1 MSVILYGKLKPAI
14 LNMGTTDKTQPLK
27 NMKVNESDFFRQAT
41 IRICGQLQIEKAM
54 VETVKYI
61 KKYIP
66 VDVMY
71 LELMLRDA
79 GMIKI
84 IARATAEEGKKID
97 IAMQLPPE
105 ITDDVLEHTAKAEK
119 QPEVMIVNRP
129 ELDPMTSALLKII
142 GEPYSSVMGLPLVME
157 NKPLGGV
164 VIIAE
169 GKDRYNNEHERLFA
183 LLKEP
188 FYIALSNTLEHQEVI
203 TLKDRLEDDNR
214 YLHHEMYRSSGE
226 HIVGRDFGLK
236 NAMNM
241 VRQVASHE
249 SPVLL
254 LGETGVGKDIVA
266 NAIHYS
272 SKRREGPL
280 ITVNCGAIPETL
292 IDSELFGHEKGAFT
306 GALTKKRGRF
316 ERADKGTIFLDEVG
330 ELPPQAQVRLLRVLQ
345 NKEIERVGGEKAIPV
360 NIRVMAATNKNLEE
374 MIRLGQ
380 FREDLWFRL
389 NVFPITIP
397 PLRERKHDIPALIHH
412 FLEKKSKTLK
422 LRETPRMSQGAM
434 DKLKDY
440 HWPGNVRELENI
452 VERELILN
460 PQGPLTFLSIQQNRE
475 YATPSSFLDQGG
487 SIPNF
492 DELVTEYFK
501 KILKITNGKINGS
514 EGASELTGINANTLR
529 NKMKKL
535 NITFGRKL

>member
-1 MSVILYGKLKPAI
+1 MV
-14 LNMGTTDKTQPLK
+14 KTHKTVPTED
-27 NMKVNESDFFRQAT
+27 MKIKDSEFFQQAT
-41 IRICGQLQIEKAM
+41 VRICGQLQIEKAM
-54 VETVKYI
+54 VECIKYI
-61 KKYIP
+61 NKYIP
-66 VDVMY
+66 VDAMY
-71 LELMLRDA
+71 LELMLSDL
-79 GMIKI
+79 GIMKK
-84 IARATAEEGKKID
+84 IARATAEEGEKMD
-97 IAMQLPPE
+97 VVMQLPPE
-105 ITDDVLEHTAKAEK
+105 ITDDVMEQTSKAEK
-119 QPEVMIVNRP
+119 QPEVMITNRP
-129 ELDPMTSALLKII
+129 ELDPMTSALLDVV

-169 GKDRYNNEHERLFA
+169 GADRYNDDHAHLFS

-203 TLKDRLEDDNR
+203 NLKNRLEDDNR
-214 YLHHEMYRSSGE
+214 YLYHEMFRNSGE
-226 HIVGRDFGLK
+226 NIIGGNFGLK
-236 NAMNM
+236 KTMDM
-241 VRQVASHE
+241 VRQVASKD

-272 SKRREGPL
+272 SKRREGPF

-306 GALTKKRGRF
+306 GALSQKRGRF
-316 ERADKGTIFLDEVG
+316 ERANKGTIFLDEIG

-345 NKEIERVGGEKAIPV
+345 NKEIERVGGNKSITV
-360 NIRVMAATNKNLEE
+360 DIRVIAATNKNLEE
-374 MIRLGQ
+374 MIQNGQ

-397 PLRERKHDIPALIHH
+397 KLHDRKNDIPALVHH
-412 FLEKKSKTLK
+412 FLNKKSKELK
-422 LRETPRMSQGAM
+422 LKEIPKIDLGSM

-452 VERELILN
+452 IERELILN
-460 PQGPLTFLSIQQNRE
+460 PTGPLTFTSIQTNINDPD
-475 YATPSSFLDQGG
+475 PSSFLDQEDTFPKYNDLIT
-487 SIPNF
+487 S
-492 DELVTEYFK
+492 YFRK
-501 KILKITNGKINGS
+501 VSKLTNGKITGFR
-514 EGASELTGINANTLR
+514 GAAELTGINASTLR

-535 NITFGRKL
+535 NITFGRKI

>member
-1 MSVILYGKLKPAI
+1 
-14 LNMGTTDKTQPLK
+14 
-27 NMKVNESDFFRQAT
+27 MKVNESDFFRQAT

-54 VETVKYI
+54 VEAVKYI
-61 KKYIP
+61 KKVIP

-71 LELMLRDA
+71 FELMLRDL
-79 GMIKI
+79 GMIKV

-97 IAMQLPPE
+97 IALQLPPE
-105 ITDDVLEHTAKAEK
+105 ITDDVIEHTAKAEK

-129 ELDPMTSALLKII
+129 ELDPMTSALLELN

-157 NKPLGGV
+157 DKPLGGV

-169 GKDRYNNEHERLFA
+169 GCDRYNDEHARLFA

-214 YLHHEMYRSSGE
+214 YLYHEMYRNSGE

-236 NAMNM
+236 NAMDM

-272 SKRREGPL
+272 SKRRQGPL
-280 ITVNCGAIPETL
+280 ITVNCGSIPETL

-345 NKEIERVGGEKAIPV
+345 NREIERVGGEKSIPID
-360 NIRVMAATNKNLEE
+360 IRVMAATNKNLEE
-374 MIRLGQ
+374 MIQLGQ

-397 PLRERKHDIPALIHH
+397 PLRERKNDIPALIHH
-412 FLEKKSKTLK
+412 FLEKKSKKLK
-422 LRETPRMSQGAM
+422 LKEIPRMSQGAM

-440 HWPGNVRELENI
+440 RWPGNVRELENI

-460 PQGPLTFLSIQQNRE
+460 PQGPLTFLSIQQSRE
-475 YATPSSFLDQGG
+475 YATSSSILDQGD
-487 SIPNF
+487 SVPNF
-492 DELVTEYFK
+492 DQLVTEYFTK
-501 KILKITNGKINGS
+501 VLKITDGKINGS

-535 NITFGRKL
+535 NITFGRKM